1 MRKCMRK
8 CKKIKENVSE
18 KMQENKE
25 NVSVSYSEL
34 GKIEIERRLGGE
46 VVSESDFK

>member
-8 CKKIKENVSE
+8 CK
-18 KMQENKE
+18 KE

-46 VVSESDFK
+46 VVSESDLK